1 MMVVPVDVL
10 PTLIED
16 VAMLNTKENPQMERS
31 KKSPP
36 SRVGAKSKDDSWQV
50 EKSLMMRASILEA
63 TLQCLVDL
71 GYAQT
76 TTEKIAKQAGVSRG
90 AMTHHFKSREA
101 VFVAAA
107 EYIVDKRAHEYE
119 KVISRVKVPL
129 GSFPTLK
136 NMRDAMSDL
145 HQYYMTPT

>member
-1 MMVVPVDVL
+1 
-10 PTLIED
+10 
-16 VAMLNTKENPQMERS
+16 
-31 KKSPP
+31 
-36 SRVGAKSKDDSWQV
+36 
-50 EKSLMMRASILEA
+50 MRAKILEA

-145 HQYYMTPT
+145 HQYYMTPTFIAMHELLNGARTDEVLKNTMLL